1 MFESSIFGRLFR
13 ANAAV
18 LAAVFVVISISM
30 TVFVTHYT
38 SDKQYESVTEAAQN
52 IESMTALLR
61 IENTGAQERTLY
73 TQNLRAWS
81 EFINADII
89 VVNNV
94 CEVYETTIENT
105 AISVPA
111 EYADV
116 LNAHIVKD
124 KGDFGGLYD
133 RKVLTVGV
141 PLYYDGAVV
150 GAMFFNTP
158 MPELNG
164 MVGEILCMFAVSAV
178 ITLIFAFGFIY
189 IQANRISK
197 PIKEINRAAMDIA
210 AGRFEQRMMV
220 TTTDEIGQLAS
231 SFNFMADSLER
242 LEQMRSSFVSDVSHE
257 LRTPMTSISGF
268 IQGILDGTIPEEKH
282 DEYLN
287 IVLDETKRL
296 TRLVNNMLES
306 SKISSLQYNLDMGE
320 FDITEMVRRAV
331 IQLENKIS
339 QKDLELEVDFE
350 DEVIKVMAD
359 GDSIRRVIINVL
371 DNAVKFSYNNT
382 KIGIKVWTEG
392 SKVLTSIGNY
402 GMGLEG
408 TELRTVFDRF
418 YKTDKSRSNDKQGAG
433 LGLYLVKNIMQ
444 CHKQDIWVES
454 TPVPGANMRYTKFTF
469 TLEKV

>member
-1 MFESSIFGRLFR
+1 MLLVTF
-13 ANAAV
+13 A
-18 LAAVFVVISISM
+18 VISVSM
-30 TVFVTHYT
+30 TIFVTHYT
-38 SDKQYESVTEAAQN
+38 SGKQYDTVIKAAKN
-52 IESMTALLR
+52 IEAVTATLR
-61 IENTGAQERTLY
+61 IENTGVRESELY
-73 TQNLRAWS
+73 RENLRAWAD
-81 EFINADII
+81 FVNADII
-89 VVNNV
+89 VADNV
-94 CEVYETTIENT
+94 CQVYETTLSDNR
-105 AISVPA
+105 ISVPA

-116 LNAHIVKD
+116 LNAHIIKD
-124 KGDFGGLYD
+124 RGTFGGLYAK
-133 RKVLTVGV
+133 KVFTVGV
-141 PLYYDGAVV
+141 PLYYNGTVV

-158 MPELNG
+158 LRELYKTA
-164 MVGEILCMFAVSAV
+164 GEILCIFAVSAV
-178 ITLIFAFGFIY
+178 ITLIFAFGIIY
-189 IQANRISK
+189 IQSKNISK

-210 AGRFEQRMMV
+210 AGRFEQRMMIG
-220 TTTDEIGQLAS
+220 TTDEIGQLAS

-268 IQGILDGTIPEEKH
+268 IQGILDDTIPKEKH

-296 TRLVNNMLES
+296 TRLVNNMLET

-331 IQLENKIS
+331 IQLESKIS

-382 KIGIKVWTEG
+382 KIDIKVWTQG
-392 SKVLTSIGNY
+392 SKVFTSIGNY

-454 TPVPGANMRYTKFTF
+454 TPVPDANMRYTKFTF